1 MKERERVYQKLPQT
15 NCGCCGAP
23 TCMAFAEDFVR
34 GEAKFTDCIFF
45 AEKRGGETVEK

>member
-34 GEAKFTDCIFF
+34 EEIKLTDCIFF
-45 AEKRGGETVEK
+45 AEKGGGAREK